1 MTDQNKHKISGGFS
15 CVILAAGKGT
25 RMKSALPKVMH
36 KVAGQPLIAH
46 VLSACAPLLPEKTA
60 VVVAPSMDSVKQAVA
75 TFGKNVQLVVQTE
88 QKGTGHAVLCSKEFF
103 TGYKGK
109 VLVLCGDTPLI
120 TTKTLEGLLKEAQS
134 HEIAVLGMRLDN
146 PFGYGRLITDGSGRL
161 EEIIEE
167 RDAASEQKAIN
178 LCNSG
183 IMVVSGD
190 RLFTML
196 EKLTPNNSAGEY
208 YLTDIVALA
217 NDMGLHCQAVE
228 APDASELAG
237 INTRAQL
244 ASAENVLQNKLRAQM
259 MENGVTLIDPQ
270 SVYLRSDTKI
280 AADVVIHPQVVFGDN
295 VVVESGV
302 EIRSFSHIEGAY
314 IKEGA
319 IIGPFARIRPKST
332 IGKNAH
338 IGNFVEIK
346 NTMLGDGAKAN
357 HLSYVGDSDVGE
369 AANIGAGTI
378 TCNYDGVNKH
388 KTTIGAK
395 ASIGSNS
402 SLVAPVTIGE
412 GAVTGAGSVITQD
425 VPKDALAL
433 GRARQVNKEN
443 RAKK

>member
-25 RMKSALPKVMH
+25 RMKSDLPKVMH
-36 KVAGQPLIAH
+36 RLAGQPLISH
-46 VLSACAPLLPEKTA
+46 VLAACSPLAPEKTV
-60 VVVAPSMDSVKQAVA
+60 VVVAPGMDLVKQEVAAGDKNTEIAV
-75 TFGKNVQLVVQTE
+75 QSE
-88 QKGTGHAVLCSKEFF
+88 QKGTGHAVLCSKGFF
-103 TGYKGK
+103 AGYKGK
-109 VLVLCGDTPLI
+109 ILVLYGDTPLI
-120 TTKTLEGLLKEAQS
+120 ATKTLESLLDSARS
-134 HEIAVLGMRLDN
+134 HEIVVLGMRMDN
-146 PFGYGRLITDGSGRL
+146 PFGYGRLISDENGRL

-167 RDAASEQKAIN
+167 RDATDEQKAIN

-183 IMVVSGD
+183 IMAVSGD
-190 RLFTML
+190 RLFALL
-196 EKLTPNNSAGEY
+196 EQITPNNNAGEY

-217 NDMGLHCQAVE
+217 NDAGLHCQVVE
-228 APDASELAG
+228 AHDASELAG
-237 INTRAQL
+237 INTRVQL
-244 ASAENVLQNKLRAQM
+244 ASAENVLQNKLRIQM

-270 SVYLRSDTKI
+270 SIYFRTDTRV
-280 AADVVIHPQVVFGDN
+280 APDVIIHPQVVFGAG
-295 VVVESGV
+295 VTVESKV

-319 IIGPFARIRPKST
+319 IVGPFARIRPQSN
-332 IGKNAH
+332 IGRDAH
-338 IGNFVEIK
+338 VGNFVEIK

-357 HLSYVGDSDVGE
+357 HLSYIGDSEVGA

-378 TCNYDGVNKH
+378 TCNYDGVKKH

-425 VPKDALAL
+425 VPKGALAL

-443 RAKK
+443 RTKK

>member
-36 KVAGQPLIAH
+36 KVAGQPLITH

-75 TFGKNVQLVVQTE
+75 AFGKNVQLVVQTE

-103 TGYKGK
+103 NGYKGK

-120 TTKTLEGLLKEAQS
+120 TTKTLEGLLEAAQS
-134 HEIAVLGMRLDN
+134 HEIVVLGMRLAN
-146 PFGYGRLITDGSGRL
+146 PFGYGRLITDASGRL

-167 RDAASEQKAIN
+167 RDATAEQKAID

-190 RLFTML
+190 RLFTLL

-217 NDMGLHCQAVE
+217 NDMELHCQTVE
-228 APDASELAG
+228 APDSSELAG

-280 AADVVIHPQVVFGDN
+280 AADVVVHPQVVFGDN
-295 VVVESGV
+295 VIVESGV

-314 IKEGA
+314 IEEGA

-357 HLSYVGDSDVGE
+357 HLSYVGDSDVGA